1 MSIDNKDIIV
11 GSLVSSD
18 GSANNP
24 SLPSSGRWGKKYKT
38 IVISDLH
45 MGSKWSAV
53 DEVCDFLH
61 NNSCQKLI
69 LCGDIIDG
77 WAIMRGRKANV
88 WGRKESNFVKLIL
101 DLSLDTDV
109 IYLRGNHDDFLD
121 RIIPTSIFNIDIK
134 REYIYTSFGKRY
146 LVTHGD
152 RFDSVTTHT
161 GWLSKMGDVAYSM
174 MLWLNK
180 YYNRYRFKKGLSYRS
195 IAASAK
201 DFTKRVVSRMSKHD
215 RRIVLAAKENWCS
228 GVICGHIHRPEIKT
242 IEDITYLNSGDWLES
257 LSALTEDWN
266 GDWSL
271 YRDPKREAHLLKVM
285 KR

>member
-1 MSIDNKDIIV
+1 M
-11 GSLVSSD
+11 VSPDSGED
-18 GSANNP
+18 SSPP
-24 SLPSSGRWGKKYKT
+24 SNERWGKRYKT

-53 DEVCDFLH
+53 EEVCEFLH

-69 LCGDIIDG
+69 LCGDVIDG

-88 WGRKESNFVKLIL
+88 WGRKESNFVKLII

-161 GWLSKMGDVAYSM
+161 SWLSKMGDVAYSM

-180 YYNRYRFKKGLSYRS
+180 YYNRYRFKKGLPYRS

-215 RRIVLAAKENWCS
+215 RRIVNAAKENWCS
-228 GVICGHIHRPEIKT
+228 GVICGHIHRPEMKT

-257 LSALTEDWN
+257 LSALTEDWKGN
-266 GDWSL
+266 WSL